1 MAGVKTAAR
10 MEAEEVCK
18 RFPDAPNLQLAR
30 KLRDE
35 FPLLFASIEQ
45 ARSYVRVI
53 RGACGKQVRNQAT
66 QPRKRG
72 KAGQKPQCPP
82 SFAEPWTPFVLEDP
96 KTVGII
102 SDVHIPYHHEQAL
115 TAAVGHLKK
124 RNIDTLLLL
133 GDICDF
139 YQISRWQKDPRKRRF
154 TEEVKAIKSGL
165 EWLRSEFPK
174 ARIIWKDGN
183 HEERWQHFIWNRAP
197 EIYDLPSCTIPALL
211 DFDNWGVEYVT
222 DQRPIMVGKLPCLHG
237 HELPKGMA
245 SPVNMARGAFL
256 RTLHSMLCGHGHRTS
271 THVEADM
278 FGKEIAVWSIGCLAA
293 ENPEYQRIGKQNHGC
308 ALVEVDKSGD
318 FGVEN
323 FRVARNGTVRTA

>member
-1 MAGVKTAAR
+1 M
-10 MEAEEVCK
+10 
-18 RFPDAPNLQLAR
+18 Q
-30 KLRDE
+30 
-35 FPLLFASIEQ
+35 
-45 ARSYVRVI
+45 
-53 RGACGKQVRNQAT
+53 
-66 QPRKRG
+66 
-72 KAGQKPQCPP
+72 
-82 SFAEPWTPFVLEDP
+82 DP

-174 ARIIWKDGN
+174 ARIIWKDETMKNAGN
-183 HEERWQHFIWNRAP
+183 TSFGTEHR
-197 EIYDLPSCTIPALL
+197 DLRFASCTIPALL
-211 DFDNWGVEYVT
+211 DFEKWGIEYVT

-293 ENPEYQRIGKQNHGC
+293 ENPEYQRIVSRIM
-308 ALVEVDKSGD
+308 A
-318 FGVEN
+318 
-323 FRVARNGTVRTA
+323 VR